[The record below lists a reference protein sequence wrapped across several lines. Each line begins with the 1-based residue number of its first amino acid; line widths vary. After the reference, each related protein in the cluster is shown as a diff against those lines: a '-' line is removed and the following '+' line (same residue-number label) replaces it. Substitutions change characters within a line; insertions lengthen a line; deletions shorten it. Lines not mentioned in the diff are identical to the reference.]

1 MLAKTS
7 KRVKV
12 VCFAFWCFFY
22 AKMFSVRK
30 KKRKKKRLEIVPLTS
45 ITTLLL
51 RPVNPLTA
59 EGCSQTRPTMHSSNH
74 VFGSE

>member
-1 MLAKTS
+1 MLK
-7 KRVKV
+7 
-12 VCFAFWCFFY
+12 CFP
-22 AKMFSVRK
+22 SEK
-30 KKRKKKRLEIVPLTS
+30 KKEKKKRLEIVPLTS

-51 RPVNPLTA
+51 RPVNPLTV